1 MGGGEALSV
10 YAILLGTV
18 AAIAAGLTGSFA
30 LMKRITLAGDVIS
43 HIALPGIGLAF
54 LFGFNP
60 VLGGATTLLAGTVV
74 IAKLEERTGL
84 TTDAMI
90 GVVFAASLAI
100 GALVTP
106 NQDLAEALFGNLRPV
121 SPLGLSLGLGATA
134 LVIGTLWWNRHR
146 MILHLFSSEL
156 ATTLGVDGRRL
167 NLIFM
172 LLFGVTVLLGL
183 QFLGALLASALIM
196 IPPTIGRRLTHRL
209 SHFMAI
215 SAAASVISVLG
226 GLAVAAWRHLPLGPT
241 VVTFASALFG
251 LSLFM
256 KER

>member
-1 MGGGEALSV
+1 MGASETFSLYS
-10 YAILLGTV
+10 ILLGIL
-18 AAIAAGLTGSFA
+18 AATAAGFAGSFA
-30 LMKRITLAGDVIS
+30 LMRRVTLAGDVLS
-43 HIALPGIGLAF
+43 HVTLPGIGIAL
-54 LFGFNP
+54 LFGWNP
-60 VLGGATTLLAGTVV
+60 ILGGAATLLMGTVI
-74 IAKLEERTGL
+74 IAKLEEKTGL

-106 NQDLAEALFGNLRPV
+106 SHDLVEALFGSLQAV
-121 SPLGLSLGLGATA
+121 TVWGFLLGLGGAT
-134 LVIGTLWWNRHR
+134 LVVVTLWWHRHS
-146 MILHLFSSEL
+146 MILNLFSPEL
-156 ATTLGVDGRRL
+156 ASTLGINGRRL

-172 LLFGVTVLLGL
+172 LIFGVTVLLGL

-209 SHFMAI
+209 SYFMAI
-215 SAAASVISVLG
+215 SVGTSVFSVLA
-226 GLAVAAWRHLPLGPT
+226 GLAIAVLTGLQLGPT
-241 VVTFASALFG
+241 VVTVAALLFC

>member
-1 MGGGEALSV
+1 MATSEALSV
-10 YAILLGTV
+10 YAILLGTL

-30 LMKRITLAGDVIS
+30 LMKRVTLAGDVIS

-60 VLGGATTLLAGTVV
+60 LLGGATTLLLGTVV
-74 IAKLEERTGL
+74 IAKLEETTGL

-90 GVVFAASLAI
+90 GVVFAASLAA

-106 NQDLAEALFGNLRPV
+106 DKDLIEALFGNLRPV
-121 SPLGLSLGLGATA
+121 TPVGLGLGLGATA

-146 MILHLFSSEL
+146 MILHLFSPEL
-156 ATTLGVDGRRL
+156 ATTLGINGKRL
-167 NLIFM
+167 NLMFM

-215 SAAASVISVLG
+215 SAAASVVSVLG
-226 GLAVAAWRHLPLGPT
+226 GLAVAAWRNLPLGPT
-241 VVTFASALFG
+241 VVTFASVLFG
-251 LSLFM
+251 VSLFM